1 MIIMKKRALILMCGV
16 LLLSGCQN
24 KETEETTASVVTT
37 ASPEQVELE
46 EVAENAVAVDYPDYS
61 PVPTPEEAF
70 EAMYGAEYEFRPDK
84 EMPYAFIPDQ
94 CYADYNQSYYI
105 PLEPMVADI
114 PTELIELISEEE
126 FDEWRSKAE
135 NNDDIYTDLNDI
147 FGIYSFIHNTSVPKD
162 KAEEALLE
170 LMEFWDETEINPN
183 FTSEGITAII
193 QGDKEKVI
201 ELYKHK
207 SAIYINGKLISP
219 RWLYEKPLSEWRK
232 AGITC
237 DMINGVYAEIMTL
250 PFSAE
255 GAAAFK
261 SKVEYYCT
269 NYYSECK

>member
-1 MIIMKKRALILMCGV
+1 MIFMKKTALILMCGV

-24 KETEETTASVVTT
+24 TEKEEITTAAITT
-37 ASPEQVELE
+37 TTPEQFEEVIE
-46 EVAENAVAVDYPDYS
+46 EVADYQDYS
-61 PVPTPEEAF
+61 PAPTPEEHF

-114 PTELIELISEEE
+114 PAELIELIGEEE
-126 FDEWRSKAE
+126 FEKWRLSVEGQEEIA
-135 NNDDIYTDLNDI
+135 TDLDDI

-162 KAEEALLE
+162 KAEEALSE
-170 LMEFWDETEINPN
+170 LMEFWNETEINPN
-183 FTSEGITAII
+183 FTPEGITAII

-219 RWLYEKPLSEWRK
+219 QWLYEKPLSEWRK
-232 AGITC
+232 AGITG
-237 DMINGVYAEIMTL
+237 DMISDVYADIMTL
-250 PFSAE
+250 PFSVE

-269 NYYSECK
+269 NYIAECK